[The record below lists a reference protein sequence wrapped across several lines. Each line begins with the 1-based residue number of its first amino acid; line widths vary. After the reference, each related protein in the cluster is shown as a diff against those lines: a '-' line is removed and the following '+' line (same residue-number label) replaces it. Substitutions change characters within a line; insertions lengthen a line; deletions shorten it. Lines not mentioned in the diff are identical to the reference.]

1 MDALRKY
8 LGELINQNG
17 WREAGTALGIFVLAL
32 AILILL
38 KKIVLS
44 RLKAWS
50 SRSAN
55 RWDDIFFQAL
65 VRTQNW
71 FLLLL
76 AAAAALGMLK
86 LSPAVDRLLRNLVFS
101 GFLLQ
106 TALWGSALITGYL
119 AYYRSVRL
127 ESDAEGVTTVGVLG
141 FLAKLALFSVLLI
154 IGFENAG
161 INVTALVAGL
171 GIGGV
176 AVALAAQNV
185 LGDLFASLAIALDKP
200 FAIGDFLVLDTL
212 RGTVE
217 RIGMKTTHIR
227 SLDGELIVL
236 PNSHLINSRLRNFK
250 RMRERR
256 VLLNLGVVYETPLAL
271 QRKIPE
277 ILRAAVEGRGQTRFD
292 RAHLSGLGEY
302 AIQFETVFFVLSPD
316 YTVFMDLQEAIL
328 FDIQERFQREGIGF
342 AYPTRTL
349 LLRSSE
355 GRALGE
361 AAQSLPGTAP

>member
-1 MDALRKY
+1 M
-8 LGELINQNG
+8 
-17 WREAGTALGIFVLAL
+17 ALGVFVLTLAAL
-32 AILILL
+32 LLL
-38 KKIVLS
+38 KKIILF

-50 SRSAN
+50 SKSVN

-65 VRTQNW
+65 ARTQTW

-76 AAAAALGMLK
+76 SATFAVGMLK
-86 LSPAVDRLLRNLVFS
+86 LSPAADRLFHNLAFL

-106 TALWGSALITGYL
+106 TAFWGSALITGYL
-119 AYYRSVRL
+119 AYYRSARL
-127 ESDAEGVTTVGVLG
+127 ASDAESVTTVGVLG
-141 FLAKLALFSVLLI
+141 FLAKLGLFSVLLI
-154 IGFENAG
+154 IGLENAG

-200 FAIGDFLVLDTL
+200 FAIGDFVVLDSM

-236 PNSHLINSRLRNFK
+236 PNSHLINNRLRNFK

-256 VLLNLGVVYETPLAL
+256 VLLNLGVLYETPLSL
-271 QRKIPE
+271 QNKIPD
-277 ILRAAVEGRGQTRFD
+277 ILRAAVEGQNRTRFE
-292 RAHLSGLGEY
+292 RSHLSGLGEY
-302 AIQFETVFFVLSPD
+302 AIQFEVVFYVLSPD
-316 YTVFMDLQEAIL
+316 YQVFMDLQQAIL
-328 FDIQERFQREGIGF
+328 FDIQGRFQREGIRF
-342 AYPTRTL
+342 AYPTRAL
-349 LLRSSE
+349 LLRHFDSRVSGKE
-355 GRALGE
+355 VP
-361 AAQSLPGTAP
+361 SLFNTPP